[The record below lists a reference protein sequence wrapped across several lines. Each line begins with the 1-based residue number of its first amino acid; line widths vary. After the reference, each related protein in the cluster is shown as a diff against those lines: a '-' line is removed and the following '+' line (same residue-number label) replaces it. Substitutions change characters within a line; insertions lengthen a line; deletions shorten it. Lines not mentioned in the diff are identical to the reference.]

1 MGFYIEILS
10 TFWFIKAP
18 EDGTVLAFYDEIG
31 CYPNSELATFI
42 VENKVI
48 LICPWNYDEKKE
60 EKEMEENE

>member
-1 MGFYIEILS
+1 MKVLS
-10 TFWFIKAP
+10 TYWFKKAP
-18 EDGTVLAFYDEIG
+18 EDGAVLAFYDDIG

-60 EKEMEENE
+60 EKKIVEDE